1 MTEITIRSSN
11 AAALKKLAELVKL
24 FDFEVVV
31 KNDSAA
37 ETTQD
42 ENLPITP
49 AAKNA
54 DVLALAGIWKGR
66 KITQQDL
73 REKAWGGRL

>member
-24 FDFEVVV
+24 FDFEVII
-31 KNDSAA
+31 KNDVNAHVSQS
-37 ETTQD
+37 E
-42 ENLPITP
+42 ELPITP
-49 AAKNA
+49 SVKDA

-66 KITQQDL
+66 KINQQEL

>member
-11 AAALKKLAELVKL
+11 TAALKKLAELVKL

-31 KNDSAA
+31 KNEIGEEAN
-37 ETTQD
+37 QD
-42 ENLPITP
+42 EALPITP

-66 KITQQDL
+66 KITQQEL